1 MTRYNVF
8 DQLAELTK
16 LTKTDEGY
24 SKFIQLGDIE
34 FYDYNRGYFDVD
46 VYAYQN
52 HMDKKWY
59 VRIWIGTI
67 DDGDYGGWRE
77 VSSKEEAETIV
88 ERIAQEVLKDMVAFP
103 SLAEL
108 NQVLFQYNIAVG
120 YE

>member
-16 LTKTDEGY
+16 LTKTERGY
-24 SKFIQLGDIE
+24 SKFVQTGDIG

-46 VYAYQN
+46 IYAYQN
-52 HMDKKWY
+52 YDKRWF
-59 VRIWIGTI
+59 VRIWVGSI

-77 VSSKEEAETIV
+77 VASKEDADVIV
-88 ERIAQEVLKDMVAFP
+88 EQIAHEVFEHMIAFP
-103 SLAEL
+103 LLSDL
-108 NQVLFQYNIAVG
+108 NTMLSQYNIAVK